1 MALFTVTAAFE
12 FLPRWMVMPNHGW
25 LAMWTISMAVIFR
38 QWWRS
43 DLFSLY
49 LRLTLGIVMLAA
61 FAQKVLAGTYV
72 DGTFIYWL
80 SMHGTTTERLFSFA
94 CDLSAGVPC
103 LAHKLIGQF
112 ILLWQLSVGLLLLL
126 GIRSLIFLTI
136 EIGFLL
142 GAGLFADEMNFQVL
156 VIALLCVVFQVG
168 MPAWLLLICLSLLAI
183 DVFGVGYLFVEMMR
197 YVS

>member
-1 MALFTVTAAFE
+1 MAQGNL
-12 FLPRWMVMPNHGW
+12 G
-25 LAMWTISMAVIFR
+25 SY
-38 QWWRS
+38 
-43 DLFSLY
+43 LFSFY
-49 LRLTLGIVMLAA
+49 LRLTLAIAMLAA
-61 FAQKVLAGTYV
+61 FLQKVLAGTYV
-72 DGTFIYWL
+72 DGTYIYWL
-80 SMHGTTTERLFSFA
+80 SMQGSPTERLFSFA

-103 LAHKLIGQF
+103 LAHKLISQF
-112 ILLWQLSVGLLLLL
+112 ILLWQLSVGVLLLL

-156 VIALLCVVFQVG
+156 IIALLCVVFRVG
-168 MPAWLLLICLSLLAI
+168 MPAWLLLICLLLLVI